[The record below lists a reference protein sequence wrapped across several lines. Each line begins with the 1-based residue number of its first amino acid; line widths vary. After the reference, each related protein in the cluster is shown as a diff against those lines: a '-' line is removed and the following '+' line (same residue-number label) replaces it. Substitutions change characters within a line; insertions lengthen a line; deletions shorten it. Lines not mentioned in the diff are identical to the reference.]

1 MSNIAESTKKKSFEK
16 IINDISLMKIMLDG
30 KAVDIDLEPYSAT
43 LGSNNFDDW
52 REKFITNIKKPK
64 K

>member
-1 MSNIAESTKKKSFEK
+1 M
-16 IINDISLMKIMLDG
+16 NDISLMKIMLDG
-30 KAVDIDLEPYSAT
+30 KAIDEDLEPCSAN

-52 REKFITNIKKPK
+52 REKFIINIKKPK